1 MDKMILKNG
10 IKVDIKTNKNTPR
23 TAIVMHIRYNKNNTG
38 KKSIY
43 SLLSSLLFQ
52 GTKSRSAEQLAQ
64 ELDEN
69 AIDIYYDLK
78 ADYMRFKIL
87 CLNEDVNLALN
98 IFQDMFENSTLDNYE
113 KEIQKIKGDL
123 ISELDSAKAQAKDEY
138 LKTVYKNHQYAFS
151 RKDAIEELETVTKED
166 LFEVFEQLKYIM
178 AKNIFVVSDKT
189 KEEILPLIEKHFEK
203 LGVKETEYDTNLIE
217 EIKENRVST
226 IIKDDANQAQIY
238 MGWAIPI
245 ISFEEWPIIN
255 LVNTILGSAGLSSRL
270 FLELREKKGLAY
282 TVRSSY
288 AINKLGSDF
297 YVYIATEPK
306 NIKTS
311 IEGFQVEINKIM
323 TEPMASEELENAK
336 NNAIG
341 KRQFL
346 FETNMSE
353 AIIRGLYK
361 YWGVDYDYE
370 QKFIESVKEITKE
383 DIMNFSKKYFSAPTA
398 LCVLAPEKYLK
409 EAGLI

>member
-323 TEPMASEELENAK
+323 TEPMSSEELENAK

>member
-151 RKDAIEELETVTKED
+151 RKDAIEEFETVTKED

-323 TEPMASEELENAK
+323 TEPMSSEELENAK

-409 EAGLI
+409 ESGLI

>member
-98 IFQDMFENSTLDNYE
+98 IFQDMFEDSTLDNYE

-323 TEPMASEELENAK
+323 TEPMSSEELENAK

-409 EAGLI
+409 ESGLI

>member
-323 TEPMASEELENAK
+323 TEPMSSEELENAK

-409 EAGLI
+409 ESGLI

>member
-98 IFQDMFENSTLDNYE
+98 IFQDMFENSTLDNYK

-323 TEPMASEELENAK
+323 TEPMSSEELENAK

-409 EAGLI
+409 ESGLI

>member
-1 MDKMILKNG
+1 MDKIILKNG

-52 GTKSRSAEQLAQ
+52 GTKSTSAEQLAQ

-323 TEPMASEELENAK
+323 TEPMSSEELENAK

-409 EAGLI
+409 ESGLI